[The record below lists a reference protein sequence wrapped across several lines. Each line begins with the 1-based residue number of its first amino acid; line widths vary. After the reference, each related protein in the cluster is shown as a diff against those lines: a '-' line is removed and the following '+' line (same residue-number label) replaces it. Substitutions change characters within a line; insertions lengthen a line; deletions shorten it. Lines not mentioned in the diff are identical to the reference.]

1 MTRWGVVIAA
11 GGLPLFLLLHLPEL
25 LVELVQRALHRHRV
39 VLPRLLRRHQVQ
51 AEHVCQGL
59 LNEAEP
65 LLERLRHAIA
75 VLLDVGPQLLGNLL
89 HGQVFLI
96 HSNTDDG
103 VSALKAAA
111 DLASTYPS
119 VALLG
124 AAVDN
129 TLLTTEGITAAT
141 KLPSLETLHGDLI
154 GSLLGPSYQLAS
166 TLEAPKINVAATL
179 ARSLEAPSRDA
190 VRALEQTSGRSLAAS
205 LAGREAQLGDD
216 KDNDSS
222 QSVAAASAPQRGG
235 AGACFFLCC

>member
-1 MTRWGVVIAA
+1 MAAATKARTADVARAIWKSRTVVVAN
-11 GGLPLFLLLHLPEL
+11 
-25 LVELVQRALHRHRV
+25 VRV
-39 VLPRLLRRHQVQ
+39 NDTNT
-51 AEHVCQGL
+51 
-59 LNEAEP
+59 LNEMRAA
-65 LLERLRHAIA
+65 LSQKDHGMKFVKNSIA
-75 VLLDVGPQLLGNLL
+75 RKAVEDFEDRKLLGNLL

-216 KDNDSS
+216 KDKDS
-222 QSVAAASAPQRGG
+222 
-235 AGACFFLCC
+235 